1 MPRTRMHGAL
11 PPLLMSLCPGSYKFN
26 LNMQKYR
33 HTDVY
38 TYTLIL
44 AVLETNII
52 YNAFR
57 VSIIENSIVSS
68 IVWFIG
74 KRS

>member
-1 MPRTRMHGAL
+1 
-11 PPLLMSLCPGSYKFN
+11 
-26 LNMQKYR
+26 MQKYR
-33 HTDVY
+33 HTDVN

-44 AVLETNII
+44 AVLGTNII